1 MIREDALK
9 RILTT
14 MFRNGTAKKT
24 IQQLY
29 RFIVKA
35 DARDLHFQNPNYLAI
50 HLNLDRISMLN
61 LVVQG
66 VLYGLFEM
74 QWDVHCPHCGTIA
87 GHTHVLGEVHEH
99 NFCPS
104 CQVNFDSYADQNI
117 LLTISLHPSLFTEAQ
132 ADQTITRKKDDR
144 VQPVSALELIGI
156 PAFNE
161 HFAAQIP
168 PLDHSVKIRSATLMF
183 TDLIQSTQ
191 LYSQIGDIKAYT
203 FVKQHFDILFAEIL
217 NHSGGIIKTIGDA
230 VMAVF
235 TDTSKAVSVAFELKK
250 AVDHLLQEHT
260 LDEHYGL
267 RVSISSGPALV
278 VNMNDQID
286 LFGSMVNRGARLV
299 GFASKETIAVSEE
312 IMSHTTVQQFIS
324 EQHIVSKVLN
334 EPLKGFPGLNTLF
347 LLRKV

>member
-1 MIREDALK
+1 
-9 RILTT
+9 
-14 MFRNGTAKKT
+14 
-24 IQQLY
+24 
-29 RFIVKA
+29 
-35 DARDLHFQNPNYLAI
+35 
-50 HLNLDRISMLN
+50 
-61 LVVQG
+61 
-66 VLYGLFEM
+66 
-74 QWDVHCPHCGTIA
+74 
-87 GHTHVLGEVHEH
+87 VHEH
-99 NFCPS
+99 HFCQS
-104 CQVNFDSYADQNI
+104 CQVDFDSYADQNI
-117 LLTISLHPSLFTEAQ
+117 VLSISIHPDLFTDALP
-132 ADQTITRKKDDR
+132 DQPLPREKDNR

-161 HFAAQIP
+161 HFASQIP

-203 FVKQHFDILFAEIL
+203 FVKQHFDILFTEIL

-235 TDTSKAVSVAFELKK
+235 SDSVEAVSVAFQIKE
-250 AVDHLLQEHT
+250 AVNHLLQANYM
-260 LDEHYGL
+260 DEQYGL

-286 LFGSMVNRGARLV
+286 LFGTMVNRGARLV

-312 IMSHTTVQQFIS
+312 IMSQTKVQQFLS
-324 EQHIVSKVLN
+324 EQHILAKSLK

-347 LLRKV
+347 LLRQAESS